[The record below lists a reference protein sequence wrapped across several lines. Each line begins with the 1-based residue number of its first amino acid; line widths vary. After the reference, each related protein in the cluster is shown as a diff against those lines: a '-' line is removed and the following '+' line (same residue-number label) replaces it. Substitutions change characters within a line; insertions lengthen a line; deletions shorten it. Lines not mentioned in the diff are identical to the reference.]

1 MIVFASTPRTAR
13 RPRRIPSVASLVRVL
28 GTVRI
33 TDHPVGCTST
43 TTFGAPADRRPALGS
58 VTYLHDRRHQAGAGS
73 RSS

>member
-28 GTVRI
+28 GTVRV
-33 TDHPVGCTST
+33 TDHPVGCT
-43 TTFGAPADRRPALGS
+43 TTFAPTDLRPALGS